1 MCRSKTAWA
10 AHNRETPSR
19 NFRQLTDNFITHRLG
34 PLTLNLFYKQGDAS
48 ITSHEWLCENF
59 SAKYVDLPVVSPAKG
74 GWTMTDFSS
83 HTRVALI
90 PLVLLCFVVSS
101 NAQQNRVRI
110 YISAD
115 MEGVVGVVTGEQ
127 LGPQGFEYQRFRE
140 FMTQEVNAAI
150 QGAIDGGATEIVV
163 SDSHG
168 NGQNLLIEKLPRGI
182 LLVRSWPRPLGMM
195 QGIDSTFAGAVFI
208 GYHSGT
214 TNPEGVRAHT
224 LSSARLTDVKLNG
237 VSMSEAGINA
247 AIAGHFN
254 VPVIM
259 VSGDDVV
266 VKETTA
272 LLGNIEGA
280 VVKWA
285 SGFHSA
291 KTIMPEASYQLIRE
305 KVQKAVSRIRDF
317 KPYKLTTPVKLEVRF
332 KNYRPSEVLSY
343 LSIVERPDAH
353 SIRFTG
359 GDMIEVSKF
368 LSFINTYELNLEP

>member
-1 MCRSKTAWA
+1 MIVGVGRWRSRSVIETFSEQKFIDARMSMS
-10 AHNRETPSR
+10 HN
-19 NFRQLTDNFITHRLG
+19 
-34 PLTLNLFYKQGDAS
+34 
-48 ITSHEWLCENF
+48 
-59 SAKYVDLPVVSPAKG
+59 PVVTSI
-74 GWTMTDFSS
+74 
-83 HTRVALI
+83 ALTTFALLFTVVLSA
-90 PLVLLCFVVSS
+90 PLK
-101 NAQQNRVRI
+101 AQQPRLKI

-127 LGPQGFEYQRFRE
+127 LGPTGFEYQRFRE

-150 QGAIDGGATEIVV
+150 EGALAGGATEIVV

-168 NGQNLLIEKLPRGI
+168 NGQNLLIEKLHRDV

-195 QGIDSTFAGAVFI
+195 EGIDATFAGAVFI
-208 GYHSGT
+208 GYHAGT

-237 VSMSEAGINA
+237 HSMSEAGINA

-254 VPVIM
+254 VPIIM

-291 KTIMPEASYQLIRE
+291 KTMMPEASYQLIRE
-305 KVQKAVSRIRDF
+305 KVRKAVARIKDF
-317 KPYKLTTPVKLEVRF
+317 KVYKVTTPVTLGVQF

-343 LSIVERPDAH
+343 LSIVERTDAH
-353 SIRFTG
+353 SIKFTG
-359 GDMIEVSKF
+359 KDMVEVSKF
-368 LSFINTYELNLEP
+368 LSFINTYELSLEP

>member
-1 MCRSKTAWA
+1 MTDNK
-10 AHNRETPSR
+10 SR
-19 NFRQLTDNFITHRLG
+19 KQLTLL
-34 PLTLNLFYKQGDAS
+34 PLLL
-48 ITSHEWLCENF
+48 LCC
-59 SAKYVDLPVVSPAKG
+59 VVS
-74 GWTMTDFSS
+74 
-83 HTRVALI
+83 I
-90 PLVLLCFVVSS
+90 
-101 NAQQNRVRI
+101 NAQNRLKI

-127 LGPQGFEYQRFRE
+127 LGPTGFEYQRFRE
-140 FMTQEVNAAI
+140 LMTQEVNAAI
-150 QGAIDGGATEIVV
+150 EGALAGGATEIVV

-168 NGQNLLIEKLPRGI
+168 NGQNLLIEKLPRDI

-195 QGIDSTFAGAVFI
+195 QGVDATFAGAVFI

-224 LSSARLTDVKLNG
+224 LSSARIADVKLNG
-237 VSMSEAGINA
+237 VSVSEAGINA

-291 KTIMPEASYQLIRE
+291 KTIMPAASFELIRN
-305 KVQKAVSRIRDF
+305 KVRTAVGRIKDF
-317 KPYKLTTPVKLEVRF
+317 KPHKLTNPVKLEVRF

-343 LSIVERPDAH
+343 LSIVERADAH

-359 GDMIEVSKF
+359 KDMLEVSKF
-368 LSFINTYELNLEP
+368 LSFINTYELALEP